1 MEKENLAVLPQC
13 LAHNTDSANVYGVEG
28 TKERR
33 NRDRER
39 VPVPK
44 LLAVAHRAAQTQ
56 PCEQTSFSGK

>member
-33 NRDRER
+33 NGERER

-44 LLAVAHRAAQTQ
+44 FLAVVHSAAQTQ
-56 PCEQTSFSGK
+56 SLEQTSFSGK